1 MHYFPAHIQVLYMEG
16 GKGASPSQDLRK
28 LIASVAVVGK
38 LKQGTRRQFKK
49 LEGISIA
56 IRIEEKY
63 FFSCSKLINSTQLTN
78 NLTYATSVKCLSQSL
93 MLIAS
98 VFKSISCILS
108 SRRIFVAISHKL
120 IKIFNYYLKSQTY
133 VIYKSY
139 QGTWYRIVRAV
150 SP

>member
-63 FFSCSKLINSTQLTN
+63 FFACSKLINSTQLTN
-78 NLTYATSVKCLSQSL
+78 NLTYAASVKCLMQSH
-93 MLIAS
+93 MLIVP
-98 VFKSISCILS
+98 VFKSVNCILCLADGYLLQSLIS
-108 SRRIFVAISHKL
+108 SLRFLLPKVLDICNI
-120 IKIFNYYLKSQTY
+120 
-133 VIYKSY
+133 
-139 QGTWYRIVRAV
+139 
-150 SP
+150 